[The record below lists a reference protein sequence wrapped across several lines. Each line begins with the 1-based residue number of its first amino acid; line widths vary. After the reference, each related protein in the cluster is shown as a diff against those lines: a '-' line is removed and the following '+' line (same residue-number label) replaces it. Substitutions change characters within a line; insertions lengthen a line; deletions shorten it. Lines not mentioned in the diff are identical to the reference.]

1 MKRESELYGYL
12 HYYTRKEGMIYEYAD
27 FISSFLRYTCILIDE
42 KGITTECQYVNG
54 QLLGEKRSTGVVL
67 RYTYDPL
74 GALSSI
80 QYTNGGGTWH
90 NYYVRCTLSGDVDQI
105 YSGSGNLVARYVYD
119 TWGNTVSI
127 TDANGNAITSSTHIA
142 NINSIRY
149 RGYYWDRETGF
160 YYLQSRYYDPETKR
174 FVNPD
179 SYVFTGQDMQSGN
192 MYAYCGNNP
201 TGRSDVE
208 GSAYQV
214 DYGGLNGSFGGSM
227 LWPTYSMPV
236 PIAPAIGVAVGSLAV
251 ATAAILTTA
260 INPPQPWQMSSAALS
275 SYQTS
280 KAKAQSTDVATT
292 TTKPRNDE
300 TIYFEAM
307 PTRPGATV
315 YLNKPLT
322 LDSAVERLYM
332 HQDVYARTES
342 DAIALC
348 MAACGGF
355 TGPTNDNRINNAF
368 HFHPSDYRYH
378 AHVYFG
384 NDPHLKFVAF
394 EP

>member
-1 MKRESELYGYL
+1 M
-12 HYYTRKEGMIYEYAD
+12 
-27 FISSFLRYTCILIDE
+27 
-42 KGITTECQYVNG
+42 
-54 QLLGEKRSTGVVL
+54 VL
-67 RYTYDPL
+67 RYTYDSL
-74 GALSSI
+74 GALSRI

-160 YYLQSRYYDPETKR
+160 YYLQSRYYDTKTGR
-174 FVNPD
+174 YVNPD
-179 SYVFTGQDMQSGN
+179 GYVFTGQDMQSGN

-260 INPPQPWQMSSAALS
+260 INPPQPWQMSSAALA
-275 SYQTS
+275 SYQAS

-292 TTKPRNDE
+292 TTKPRNDDIIIYRYGGTNPGNLTPRAKDRYTGLSFS
-300 TIYFEAM
+300 TIPRSGAAMTTMEALNA
-307 PTRPGATV
+307 TGVVYAVQDGATHV
-315 YLNKPLT
+315 SVRPVNGT
-322 LDSAVERLYM
+322 MDDWISAGSNSAWTQAVKSTVIKW
-332 HQDVYARTES
+332 D
-342 DAIALC
+342 
-348 MAACGGF
+348 G
-355 TGPTNDNRINNAF
+355 
-368 HFHPSDYRYH
+368 
-378 AHVYFG
+378 
-384 NDPHLKFVAF
+384 
-394 EP
+394 